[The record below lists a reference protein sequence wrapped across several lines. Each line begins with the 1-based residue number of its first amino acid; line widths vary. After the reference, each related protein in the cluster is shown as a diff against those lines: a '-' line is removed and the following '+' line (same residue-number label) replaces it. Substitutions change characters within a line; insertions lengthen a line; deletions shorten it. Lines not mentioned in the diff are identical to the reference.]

1 MHDYKFYLQV
11 QTEAE
16 LFLLLMIIIE
26 NTSFIDIE
34 EIWIILRLNRCSD
47 TQQEFKPDRQE
58 GLNCW

>member
-26 NTSFIDIE
+26 NTSFIE